1 MLWGEP
7 GVTHNPDKPP
17 LACVNNLRIVSTN
30 RCSGNINTNTMHKG
44 HKDLRGKPP
53 QGEEGKTT
61 GVDQPVHASFTMS
74 NLGTE
79 SL

>member
-1 MLWGEP
+1 
-7 GVTHNPDKPP
+7 VTHNPDKPL
-17 LACVNNLRIVSTN
+17 LAYVNNLRIVSTN
-30 RCSGNINTNTMHKG
+30 RSSGNINTNTN
-44 HKDLRGKPP
+44 KDLRGKPP